1 MKILN
6 IAFSGLPLFKG
17 KVEVDFIASQ
27 RVKEGNE
34 LSFLFQNGK
43 NNYYANN
50 VISFIGLN
58 ASGKTSVLKV
68 LSFVFSLLN
77 NEPLNNTK
85 YPEIFDGLKEK
96 QEVTFKISFLSSQS
110 LYFLS
115 TSLVKKEKRL
125 FITNESLKEKS
136 IKTIKTKSDLFNQ
149 DNAKCIMQRNDDEA
163 FLSDDVSIMIAFNKQ
178 SKDKAMYTDMLKYT
192 NENHLALSEDCPAE
206 LITFFD
212 PSIEHINVKQV
223 GKDKIVS
230 LKFYKKPEIILNRI
244 NDVERYLSSGTIK
257 GINLFLNAFEAFQKS
272 GYLLIDELENH
283 FNHEIVST
291 LLHFYMNK
299 NINAAGATL
308 LFSTHYAELLDQFQ
322 RNDCI
327 YIARNINGIS
337 IENLSKILNRNDIKK
352 SGAYQSDF
360 LKGTAPKYD
369 AYIALKN
376 KLLVNGEKENG

>member
-6 IAFSGLPLFKG
+6 IAFSGLSLFKD
-17 KVEVDFIASQ
+17 KIEVDFIASQ

-34 LSFLFQNGK
+34 LNFLFQSGK

-50 VISFIGLN
+50 VLSFIGVN
-58 ASGKTSVLKV
+58 ASGKTSILKV
-68 LSFVFSLLN
+68 LSFVLSLLN

-136 IKTIKTKSDLFNQ
+136 IKSIKAKSDLFSQN
-149 DNAKCIMQRNDDEA
+149 NARCIMQRNDNEA

-178 SKDKAMYTDMLKYT
+178 NKDGVIYTDMLKYT

-206 LITFFD
+206 LIAFFD
-212 PSIEHINVKQV
+212 PSIEHINVKQED
-223 GKDKIVS
+223 KDKIIS

-257 GINLFLNAFEAFQKS
+257 GINLFLNAFEAFQKG

-291 LLHFYMNK
+291 LLRFYMNK
-299 NINAAGATL
+299 SINAAGATL
-308 LFSTHYAELLDQFQ
+308 LFSTHYAELLDQFK
-322 RNDCI
+322 RNDCV
-327 YIARNINGIS
+327 YIVRNINGIS

-352 SGAYQSDF
+352 SDAYESDF

-376 KLLVNGEKENG
+376 KLLAYGEKENG